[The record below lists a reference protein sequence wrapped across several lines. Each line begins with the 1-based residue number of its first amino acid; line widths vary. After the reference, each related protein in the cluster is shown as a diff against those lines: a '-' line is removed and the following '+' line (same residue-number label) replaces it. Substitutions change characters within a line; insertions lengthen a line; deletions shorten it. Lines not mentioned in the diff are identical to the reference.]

1 MVEDEDNL
9 KKMKFIG
16 SEEKKKENEKM
27 VKEKETMMKDKS
39 QKEKEEY
46 AEKVKEFTFFQI
58 GRKLSKNTKKFNKEE
73 IEEGKL
79 EINDSALLRIL
90 TKWCEELKSVFK
102 PTTIFSKEE
111 PFRMMDGKEK
121 HFSKR

>member
-1 MVEDEDNL
+1 
-9 KKMKFIG
+9 
-16 SEEKKKENEKM
+16 M
-27 VKEKETMMKDKS
+27 VKEKKS

-46 AEKVKEFTFFQI
+46 AEKVKEFTAYQI
-58 GRKLSKNTKKFNKEE
+58 GRKLSKNTKTFSKEE

-90 TKWCEELKSVFK
+90 TKWCEELEGVFK

-111 PFRMMDGKEK
+111 PFRMIDGKEEYLDQN
-121 HFSKR
+121 